1 MALCSTLM
9 GSILPQ
15 VIKQNLQGAS
25 IPYFSDLLLLDAIC
39 YMMNIVHGCSQLAM
53 HLMTAHIDYNF

>member
-15 VIKQNLQGAS
+15 VIKQKLQGAS
-25 IPYFSDLLLLDAIC
+25 IPYFSNLLLLEAIC
-39 YMMNIVHGCSQLAM
+39 YMMNNIIACSQPAM
-53 HLMTAHIDYNF
+53 HLMTAHINYSF

>member
-15 VIKQNLQGAS
+15 VSKQNLQGS
-25 IPYFSDLLLLDAIC
+25 SVPYFSDLILLDAIC
-39 YMMNIVHGCSQLAM
+39 YMMNIVLGCSQPAM
-53 HLMTAHIDYNF
+53 HLMTAHIHYYF